1 MRSGINMVK
10 AYGGLF
16 DDRIFKFLVVKLW
29 MRFSRNSF
37 CPSVQKDPV
46 ILIFSCIGNSTRIF
60 KYYLTCKASN

>member
-29 MRFSRNSF
+29 IRGVNCQLSDSELTAVKLPLSCPLLSFS
-37 CPSVQKDPV
+37 
-46 ILIFSCIGNSTRIF
+46 ILVVNC
-60 KYYLTCKASN
+60 L